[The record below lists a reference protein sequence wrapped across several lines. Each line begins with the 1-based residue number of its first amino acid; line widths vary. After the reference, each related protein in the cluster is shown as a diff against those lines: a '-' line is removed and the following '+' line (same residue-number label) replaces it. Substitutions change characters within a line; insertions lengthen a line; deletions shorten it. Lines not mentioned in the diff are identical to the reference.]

1 MKKLFFGIV
10 CLLAGG
16 FLFAQSVDNID
27 AASLGAEN
35 SAQQYLKEISV
46 DKFELEGFWRSEMSV
61 DQGVTLS
68 RLRDGSPEGKEPL
81 EGEQNLST
89 SDKYILG
96 TRVDFYHRGPATIR
110 ILAEHPI
117 QVEGITKTISVWAA
131 GRNFNHELYVVIQ
144 DYNGRQYGLKMGS
157 LNFQG
162 WQQLSVAVPAQGDD
176 RSIGGIKQQDY
187 HYASNM
193 GIKIVGFEIRCDPL
207 ETYGTYYL
215 YLDDLRVVTDLFLE
229 NSRDSDDVA
238 DGW

>member
-1 MKKLFFGIV
+1 MKKLFLGIV

-46 DKFELEGFWRSEMSV
+46 DKFELEGFWRSEMSI

-68 RLRDGSPEGKEPL
+68 RLREGSPEGKEPL
-81 EGEQNLST
+81 ESEQNLSI
-89 SDKYILG
+89 SDIYVLG
-96 TRVDFYHRGPATIR
+96 TRVDFYHRGPATIK
-110 ILAEHPI
+110 IFAEHPI
-117 QVEGITKTISVWAA
+117 PVEGITKTISVWVA

-144 DYNGRQYGLKMGS
+144 DYSNRRYTLRMGS

-162 WQQLSVAVPAQGDD
+162 WQQLSVAIPAQGDD
-176 RSIGGIKQQDY
+176 KSLGGIKQQDY
-187 HYASNM
+187 HYPYDM

-215 YLDDLRVVTDLFLE
+215 YLDDLRAVTDLFLE
-229 NSRDSDDVA
+229 NNRDSDDVA